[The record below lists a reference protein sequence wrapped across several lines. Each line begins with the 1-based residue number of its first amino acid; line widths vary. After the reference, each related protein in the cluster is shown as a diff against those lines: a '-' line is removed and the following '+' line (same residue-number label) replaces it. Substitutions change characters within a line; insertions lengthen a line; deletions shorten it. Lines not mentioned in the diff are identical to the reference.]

1 MGFKAARSAELMN
14 QSLSSSTLSMD
25 RIHEEKFDV
34 EDRLQKVR
42 EELEDIKRQN
52 EEYQKNLGL
61 MARKKES
68 LEREL
73 KQTQKELANAKSTI
87 HKLENDTL
95 THLSLGRQA
104 VQSDNDNNQIY
115 DMYQDALHKI
125 EKQEQIIA
133 QKDNIIETSS
143 NISSDRDIQSHQDQ
157 AQVQSVSKFVNHN
170 FES

>member
-1 MGFKAARSAELMN
+1 M
-14 QSLSSSTLSMD
+14 
-25 RIHEEKFDV
+25 
-34 EDRLQKVR
+34 
-42 EELEDIKRQN
+42 
-52 EEYQKNLGL
+52 
-61 MARKKES
+61 
-68 LEREL
+68 

-104 VQSDNDNNQIY
+104 VQSESDNNQIY

-133 QKDNIIETSS
+133 QKDDFIETSS

-157 AQVQSVSKFVNHN
+157 AQVGSN
-170 FES
+170 

>member
-1 MGFKAARSAELMN
+1 M
-14 QSLSSSTLSMD
+14 
-25 RIHEEKFDV
+25 
-34 EDRLQKVR
+34 
-42 EELEDIKRQN
+42 
-52 EEYQKNLGL
+52 
-61 MARKKES
+61 
-68 LEREL
+68 